1 MSAAGE
7 PLQLGIS
14 LSGDIGSPIA
24 EIQVVGE
31 FDRLQVVRF
40 DETARTLPAALVSL
54 TVDLRRTTLI
64 DSAALG
70 SLIRLRRALDRNGC
84 SLQVVVERP
93 FQITVMK
100 VGGLYDHLNVREADQ
115 S

>member
-7 PLQLGIS
+7 PLRLS
-14 LSGDIGSPIA
+14 VSTSGDIGSPVA
-24 EIQVVGE
+24 EIHVVGE

-40 DETARTLPAALVSL
+40 DETARTLPAALVSV
-54 TVDLRRTTLI
+54 TVDLTQTTII

-70 SLIRLRRALDRNGC
+70 SLIRLRRTLERHGC

-100 VGGLYDHLNVREADQ
+100 VGGLDDHLNVRTPDQ
-115 S
+115 R